1 MTWKWEV
8 NNNQRTNYLMNRTSI
23 KLLAF
28 CSIAMSVF
36 TACQSNDVDN
46 DKDNNTVQHI
56 YTIKAES
63 TAAQDSTIPSR
74 ALAVDANNKKVLHS
88 TWAAGDKL
96 IAFVSSDGTSNTR
109 TSYWTIA
116 ADKSGK
122 GSTFTGQIAAKGNA
136 KVKATDD
143 LCFFYPGAAVGK
155 SIEPVETGKE
165 GNKDY
170 HDEVNHISNLLA
182 LNLTRQDGT
191 AKTIGELYDFQYKK
205 VKPKSIEGSTIN
217 VSIGDMKRIVSLW
230 GLRFTDNKN
239 HILTNIDSVYISNVK
254 GSDVFD
260 LSTGSFVTNN
270 PADESMNIVV
280 TPPTGQKVSSAGGK
294 YTYISLLPGTYTNV
308 LIMVYVGNKCYKK
321 EYSSLTFDEGKVY
334 HSDLLSMPEVLPEPY
349 VEVQGIRW
357 ATGNFIHYGPETGGY
372 WGIAPAQW
380 WISRRAVELGSNRK
394 PAANGILQS
403 SQFESS
409 PTQTTGDVDLFRFGD
424 IVDALKLNKG
434 TYTDKDITEEKFY
447 APDPLIV
454 REVDRSRAEFGD
466 IVRYY
471 TTDKKQKYRMPN
483 EDDITTLYTKANAM
497 PAYCVTEQGT
507 FVYGAYF
514 TTAGAVR
521 VKSFPTRVKS
531 LYKYTNVTALVRAN
545 KGLFLPITG
554 RRASSSPEIG
564 YRDMVSILGAYG
576 QYMTSTTRTLGLSRD
591 FFFGPT
597 EWNLSANGKAQA
609 KAIRPVWISGEED
622 SNHKPVLDQDYK
634 NLQNTLKIW

>member
-1 MTWKWEV
+1 
-8 NNNQRTNYLMNRTSI
+8 MNRTSI

-36 TACQSNDVDN
+36 TACQSDDVDN
-46 DKDNNTVQHI
+46 DKDNNTAQHI

-63 TAAQDSTIPSR
+63 TAAQDNIIPTK

-88 TWAAGDKL
+88 EWAQGDKI
-96 IAFVSSDGTSNTR
+96 IAFVSDDGVENNSTTYSMIE
-109 TSYWTIA
+109 SVSKA
-116 ADKSGK
+116 KS
-122 GSTFTGQIAAKGNA
+122 SLFTGQIKAKGNRA
-136 KVKATDD
+136 IKLTDD

-155 SIEPVETGKE
+155 SIQPVTKTGEDDDKP
-165 GNKDY
+165 Y

-191 AKTIGELYDFQYKK
+191 AETIGKLYDFQYKK
-205 VKPKSIEGSTIN
+205 VKPTSINGSTIN
-217 VSIGDMKRIVSLW
+217 VNIGDMKRIVSLW
-230 GLRFTDNKN
+230 GLRFTDNNN

-254 GSDVFD
+254 GSDVFN
-260 LSTGSFVTNN
+260 LSTGSFVTDN

-294 YTYISLLPGTYTNV
+294 YTYISLLPGTYTDV

-321 EYSSLTFDEGKVY
+321 EYTSLTFDEGKVY

-349 VEVQGIRW
+349 VQVQGIKW
-357 ATGNFIHYGPETGGY
+357 ATGNFIHYGPENGGY
-372 WGIAPAQW
+372 WGIAPSQW
-380 WISRRAVELGSNRK
+380 WISRRAVKLGSNRK

-403 SQFESS
+403 SQFETS
-409 PTQTTGDVDLFRFGD
+409 PTQTTDDVDLFRFGD
-424 IVDALKLNKG
+424 IKNALELNRG
-434 TYTDKDITEEKFY
+434 TYTDHDITVDKYY
-447 APDPLIV
+447 APKPIIV
-454 REVDRSRAEFGD
+454 REVDRSRAEYGD

-471 TTDKKQKYRMPN
+471 TTDKKQKYRMPT
-483 EDDITTLYTKANAM
+483 EDDITTLYTKANAI
-497 PAYCVTEQGT
+497 PAYCMTEQGT

-554 RRASSSPEIG
+554 RRASLSPIMG
-564 YRDMVSILGAYG
+564 FRDMMYRLGAYG
-576 QYMTSTTRTLGLSRD
+576 QYMTSSSNSAGLSRD

>member
-1 MTWKWEV
+1 
-8 NNNQRTNYLMNRTSI
+8 MNKTKI
-23 KLLAF
+23 LLLA
-28 CSIAMSVF
+28 ITGMMATAF
-36 TACQSNDVDN
+36 TACQSDDIDSAAGGDANANVYNVTADVD
-46 DKDNNTVQHI
+46 
-56 YTIKAES
+56 
-63 TAAQDSTIPSR
+63 AAQDNQPGSR
-74 ALAVDANNKKVLHS
+74 VLSVDASNKKVLHS

-143 LCFFYPGAAVGK
+143 LCFFYPADAVGK
-155 SIEPVETGKE
+155 SIEPVTETGKDD
-165 GNKDY
+165 GKPY

-191 AKTIGELYDFQYKK
+191 AETIGKLYDYQYKK
-205 VKPKSIEGSTIN
+205 VKPKSIVGSNLN

-230 GLRFTDNKN
+230 GLRFTDSNN
-239 HILTNIDSVYISNVK
+239 NILTNIDSVYISNVK
-254 GSDVFD
+254 GSDVFN

-280 TPPTGQKVSSAGGK
+280 TPPTGQKVSSVGGK
-294 YTYISLLPGTYTNV
+294 YTYISLLPGTYTDV

-321 EYSSLTFDEGKVY
+321 EYSRLSFDEGKVY
-334 HSDLLSMPEVLPEPY
+334 HTDLLSMPEVLPQPY
-349 VEVQGIRW
+349 VEVQGIKW

-380 WISRRAVELGSNRK
+380 WISRRAVKLGSNRK
-394 PAANGILQS
+394 PAANGTLQS

-409 PTQTTGDVDLFRFGD
+409 PTQTTDDVDLFRFGD
-424 IVDALKLNKG
+424 IKNALKLDKG
-434 TYTDKDITEEKFY
+434 TYTPRDITVDKYY
-447 APDPLIV
+447 APKVLGIHQ
-454 REVDRSRAEFGD
+454 EVDRSSAEFGD

-471 TTDKKQKYRMPN
+471 TADKKQKYRMPT
-483 EDDITTLYTKANAM
+483 EDDITNLYNKANAI
-497 PAYCVTEQGT
+497 PAYCITEQGT

-514 TTAGAVR
+514 TTAGAIR
-521 VKSFPTRVKS
+521 VQSFPTRVNS

-554 RRASSSPEIG
+554 RRMDLSPTMG
-564 YRDMVSILGAYG
+564 YRDMTYRAGAYG
-576 QYMTSTTRTLGLSRD
+576 QYMTSTANTVALSRD
-591 FFFGPT
+591 FLFGPT
-597 EWNLSANGKAQA
+597 EWKISPNAKGQA

-622 SNHKPVLDQDYK
+622 SNHKPVLDQDYL

>member
-1 MTWKWEV
+1 
-8 NNNQRTNYLMNRTSI
+8 MNRTSI

-28 CSIAMSVF
+28 CSIVMSVF

-63 TAAQDSTIPSR
+63 TAAQDSAEVSR

-136 KVKATDD
+136 TVKATDD

-155 SIEPVETGKE
+155 SIAPVEAGK
-165 GNKDY
+165 GGGTY
-170 HDEVNHISNLLA
+170 HDEVSNISNLLA

-205 VKPKSIEGSTIN
+205 VKPTSINGSTIN

-230 GLRFTDNKN
+230 GLRFTDNN
-239 HILTNIDSVYISNVK
+239 NNILTNIDSVYISNVK

-260 LSTGSFVTNN
+260 LSAGSFVTNN

-294 YTYISLLPGTYTNV
+294 YTYISLLPGTYTDV

-321 EYSSLTFDEGKVY
+321 EYPRLSFDEGKVY
-334 HSDLLSMPEVLPEPY
+334 HSDLLNMSEVLPEPY
-349 VEVQGIRW
+349 VEVENVKW

-380 WISRRAVELGSNRK
+380 WISRRAVKLGSDRK
-394 PAANGILQS
+394 PAANGTLQS

-409 PTQTTGDVDLFRFGD
+409 PTQTTDDVDLFRFGD
-424 IVDALKLNKG
+424 IKYALKLNG
-434 TYTDKDITEEKFY
+434 DTYTNKDITVDKYY
-447 APDPLIV
+447 APKPLIH
-454 REVDRSRAEFGD
+454 REVDRSQAEYGD

-471 TTDKKQKYRMPN
+471 TADKKQKYRMPT
-483 EDDITTLYTKANAM
+483 EDDITNLYNKANAI
-497 PAYCVTEQGT
+497 PAYCITEQGT

-514 TTAGAVR
+514 TTAGAIR
-521 VKSFPTRVKS
+521 VQSFPTKVKS

-545 KGLFLPITG
+545 KGLFLPVTG
-554 RRASSSPEIG
+554 RRVTSSPEIG
-564 YRDMVSILGAYG
+564 YRDMSYGLGAYG

-591 FFFGPT
+591 FLFGPT
-597 EWNLSANGKAQA
+597 KWELSANGKAQA

>member
-1 MTWKWEV
+1 
-8 NNNQRTNYLMNRTSI
+8 MNRTSI

-28 CSIAMSVF
+28 CSIVMSVF

-63 TAAQDSTIPSR
+63 TAAQDSAEVSR

-136 KVKATDD
+136 KVQVTDT
-143 LCFFYPGAAVGK
+143 LCFFYPGAAVGN
-155 SIEPVETGKE
+155 SIAPVKKTGEDDK
-165 GNKDY
+165 KPY
-170 HDEVNHISNLLA
+170 HDEVSNISNLLA

-230 GLRFTDNKN
+230 GLRFTDNNN

-254 GSDVFD
+254 GSDVFN
-260 LSTGSFVTNN
+260 LSTGSFVANN

-294 YTYISLLPGTYTNV
+294 YTYISLLPGTYTDV

-321 EYSSLTFDEGKVY
+321 EYASLSFDEGKVY

-349 VEVQGIRW
+349 VEVQGIKW
-357 ATGNFIHYGPETGGY
+357 ATGNFIHYGPENGGY

-380 WISRRAVELGSNRK
+380 WISRRAVKLGSDRK
-394 PAANGILQS
+394 PASNGILQS

-409 PTQTTGDVDLFRFGD
+409 PTQTTDDVDLFRFGD
-424 IVDALKLNKG
+424 IKNALNLHG
-434 TYTDKDITEEKFY
+434 DTYTNRDITVDKYY
-447 APDPLIV
+447 APKPLIH
-454 REVDRSRAEFGD
+454 REVDRSQAEYGD

-471 TTDKKQKYRMPN
+471 TADKKQKYRMPT
-483 EDDITTLYTKANAM
+483 EADIKNLRDKADAI

-554 RRASSSPEIG
+554 RRVTLSPVMG
-564 YRDMVSILGAYG
+564 YRDMTYGAGAYG
-576 QYMTSTTRTLGLSRD
+576 QYMTSTPGTAGMSMD

-597 EWNLSANGKAQA
+597 EWNWSGNAKVQA

-622 SNHKPVLDQDYK
+622 SNHKPILDQDYK

>member
-1 MTWKWEV
+1 MIK
-8 NNNQRTNYLMNRTSI
+8 TSI
-23 KLLAF
+23 RLLAF

-46 DKDNNTVQHI
+46 DKDDNTAQHI

-63 TAAQDSTIPSR
+63 TAAQDNIIPTK

-96 IAFVSSDGTSNTR
+96 IAFVSSDGTSNNR
-109 TSYWTIA
+109 NSYWTIS
-116 ADKSGK
+116 ADNSGK

-136 KVKATDD
+136 TVKATDD

-155 SIEPVETGKE
+155 SIAPVTKTGEDDDKP
-165 GNKDY
+165 Y
-170 HDEVNHISNLLA
+170 HDEVDHISNLIA
-182 LNLTRQDGT
+182 LNLTLQDGT
-191 AKTIGELYDFQYKK
+191 AETIGKLYDFQYKK
-205 VKPKSIEGSTIN
+205 VKPTSVNGSTIDAK
-217 VSIGDMKRIVSLW
+217 IGDMKRIVSLW
-230 GLRFTDNKN
+230 GLRFTDNNN
-239 HILTNIDSVYISNVK
+239 HILTNIDSVYISNIK

-260 LSTGSFVTNN
+260 LSTGSFVTDN
-270 PADESMNIVV
+270 PTDESMNIVV

-294 YTYISLLPGTYTNV
+294 YTYISLLPGTYTDV

-321 EYSSLTFDEGKVY
+321 EYTSLTFDEGKVY
-334 HSDLLSMPEVLPEPY
+334 HTDLLSMPEVLPEPY
-349 VEVQGIRW
+349 VEVQGIKW
-357 ATGNFIHYGPETGGY
+357 ATGNFIHYGPENGGY

-380 WISRRAVELGSNRK
+380 WISRRAVKLGSNRK

-403 SQFESS
+403 SQFETS
-409 PTQTTGDVDLFRFGD
+409 PTQTTDDVDLFRFGD
-424 IVDALKLNKG
+424 IKYALNLHG
-434 TYTDKDITEEKFY
+434 DTYTNKDITIDKYY
-447 APDPLIV
+447 APKPLIH
-454 REVDRSRAEFGD
+454 REVDRSQAEYGD

-471 TTDKKQKYRMPN
+471 TADKKQKYRMPT
-483 EDDITTLYTKANAM
+483 EDDITTLYTKANAI
-497 PAYCVTEQGT
+497 PAYCITEQGT

-554 RRASSSPEIG
+554 RRVTLSPVMG
-564 YRDMVSILGAYG
+564 YRDMTYGAGAYG
-576 QYMTSTTRTLGLSRD
+576 QYMTSTPGTAGMSRD

-597 EWNLSANGKAQA
+597 EWNLSGNPKVQS
-609 KAIRPVWISGEED
+609 KAIRPVWISGDED
-622 SNHKPVLDQDYK
+622 SNHKPILDQDYK

>member
-1 MTWKWEV
+1 MIK
-8 NNNQRTNYLMNRTSI
+8 TSI
-23 KLLAF
+23 RLLAF

-46 DKDNNTVQHI
+46 DKDDNTVQHI

-74 ALAVDANNKKVLHS
+74 VLAVDANNLKVLHS

-96 IAFVSSDGTSNTR
+96 IAFVSSDGTSNNR
-109 TSYWTIA
+109 TSYWTIS
-116 ADKSGK
+116 ADNSGK
-122 GSTFTGQIAAKGNA
+122 GSTFTGQIAAKSNA
-136 KVKATDD
+136 TVKATDD

-155 SIEPVETGKE
+155 SIAPVTETGKD
-165 GNKDY
+165 NDKPY
-170 HDEVNHISNLLA
+170 HDEVDHISNLLA
-182 LNLTRQDGT
+182 LNLTLQDGT
-191 AKTIGELYDFQYKK
+191 AETIGKLYDFQYKK
-205 VKPKSIEGSTIN
+205 VKPTSVNGSTIDAK
-217 VSIGDMKRIVSLW
+217 IGDMKRIVSLW
-230 GLRFTDNKN
+230 GLRFTDNNN
-239 HILTNIDSVYISNVK
+239 HILTNIDSVYISNIK

-260 LSTGSFVTNN
+260 LSTGSFVTDN
-270 PADESMNIVV
+270 PTDESMNIVV

-321 EYSSLTFDEGKVY
+321 EYSSLSFDEGKVY
-334 HSDLLSMPEVLPEPY
+334 HTDLLSMPEVLPEPY
-349 VEVQGIRW
+349 VEVQGIKW
-357 ATGNFIHYGPETGGY
+357 ATGNFIHYGPENGGY

-380 WISRRAVELGSNRK
+380 WISRRAVKLGSDRK

-403 SQFESS
+403 SQFETS
-409 PTQTTGDVDLFRFGD
+409 PTQTTDDVDLFRFGD
-424 IVDALKLNKG
+424 IKNALDLNRG
-434 TYTDKDITEEKFY
+434 TYTDHDITVDKYY
-447 APDPLIV
+447 APKPIIV
-454 REVDRSRAEFGD
+454 REVDRSRAEYGD

-471 TTDKKQKYRMPN
+471 TAEKKQKYRMPT
-483 EDDITTLYTKANAM
+483 EDDITTLYTKANAI
-497 PAYCVTEQGT
+497 PAYCMTEQGT

-514 TTAGAVR
+514 TTAGTVR
-521 VKSFPTRVKS
+521 VKSFPTKVKS

-554 RRASSSPEIG
+554 RRASLSPIMG
-564 YRDMVSILGAYG
+564 FRDMMYRLGAYG
-576 QYMTSTTRTLGLSRD
+576 QYMTSSSNSAGLSRD

>member
-1 MTWKWEV
+1 
-8 NNNQRTNYLMNRTSI
+8 MNKTKI
-23 KLLAF
+23 LLLA
-28 CSIAMSVF
+28 ITGMMVTAF
-36 TACQSNDVDN
+36 TACQSDDIDSTAGGDANANVYNVTADVD
-46 DKDNNTVQHI
+46 
-56 YTIKAES
+56 
-63 TAAQDSTIPSR
+63 AAQDNQPGSR
-74 ALAVDANNKKVLHS
+74 VLSVDASNKKVLHS

-143 LCFFYPGAAVGK
+143 LCFFYPADAVGK
-155 SIEPVETGKE
+155 SIEPVTKTGEDDGKS
-165 GNKDY
+165 Y
-170 HDEVNHISNLLA
+170 HDESQKISNLLG
-182 LNLTRQDGT
+182 LNMTRQDGT
-191 AKTIGELYDFQYKK
+191 AETIGKLYDYQYKQ
-205 VKPKSIEGSTIN
+205 VQPKSIVGSNLN
-217 VSIGDMKRIVSLW
+217 VSIGNMKRIVSLW
-230 GLRFTDNKN
+230 GLRFTDNN
-239 HILTNIDSVYISNVK
+239 NQILTNIDSVYISNVK
-254 GSDVFD
+254 GSDVFN

-294 YTYISLLPGTYTNV
+294 YTYISLFPGTYTDV

-321 EYSSLTFDEGKVY
+321 EYASITFDEGKVY
-334 HSDLLSMPEVLPEPY
+334 HTDLLNMSEVLPQPY
-349 VEVQGIRW
+349 VEVQGIKW

-380 WISRRAVELGSNRK
+380 WISRRAVKLGSNRK
-394 PAANGILQS
+394 PAANGTLQS
-403 SQFESS
+403 SQFEDT
-409 PTQTTGDVDLFRFGD
+409 PTQTTDDVDLFRFGD
-424 IVDALKLNKG
+424 IVDALKLNKN
-434 TYTDKDITEEKFY
+434 TYTDKDITGAKFY
-447 APDPLIV
+447 APDPLIIK
-454 REVDRSRAEFGD
+454 EVARSRAQYGD

-471 TTDKKQKYRMPN
+471 TTDNKQKYRMPT
-483 EDDITTLYTKANAM
+483 EADITTLYTKANAM

-514 TTAGAVR
+514 TTAGSIR

-554 RRASSSPEIG
+554 RRIDFSPKIG
-564 YRDMVSILGAYG
+564 FRDMTYGAGAYA
-576 QYMTSTTRTLGLSRD
+576 QYMTSTSKTLGLSRD

-597 EWNLSANGKAQA
+597 EWNLSANGKTQA

-622 SNHKPVLDQDYK
+622 SNHKPVLDQNYL

>member
-1 MTWKWEV
+1 
-8 NNNQRTNYLMNRTSI
+8 MNRTSI

-36 TACQSNDVDN
+36 TACQSDDVDN
-46 DKDNNTVQHI
+46 DKDNNTAQHI

-63 TAAQDSTIPSR
+63 TAAQDNIIPTK

-88 TWAAGDKL
+88 EWAQGDKI
-96 IAFVSSDGTSNTR
+96 IAFVSDDGVENNSTTYSMIE
-109 TSYWTIA
+109 SVSKA
-116 ADKSGK
+116 KS
-122 GSTFTGQIAAKGNA
+122 SLFTGQIKAKGNRA
-136 KVKATDD
+136 IKLTDD

-155 SIEPVETGKE
+155 SIQPVTKTGEDDDKP
-165 GNKDY
+165 Y

-191 AKTIGELYDFQYKK
+191 AETIGKLYDFQYKK
-205 VKPKSIEGSTIN
+205 VKPTSINGSTIN
-217 VSIGDMKRIVSLW
+217 VNIGDMKRIVSLW
-230 GLRFTDNKN
+230 GLRFTDNNN

-254 GSDVFD
+254 GSDVFN
-260 LSTGSFVTNN
+260 LSTGSFVTDN

-294 YTYISLLPGTYTNV
+294 YTYISLLPGTYTDV

-321 EYSSLTFDEGKVY
+321 EYTSLTFDEGKVY

-349 VEVQGIRW
+349 VQVQGIKW
-357 ATGNFIHYGPETGGY
+357 ATGNFIHYGPENGGY

-380 WISRRAVELGSNRK
+380 WISRRAVRLGSNRK
-394 PAANGILQS
+394 PASNGTLQS
-403 SQFESS
+403 SQFETS
-409 PTQTTGDVDLFRFGD
+409 PTQTTDDVDLFRFGD
-424 IVDALKLNKG
+424 IKNALELNRG
-434 TYTDKDITEEKFY
+434 TYTDHDITVDKYY
-447 APDPLIV
+447 APKPIIV
-454 REVDRSRAEFGD
+454 REVDRSRAEYGD

-471 TTDKKQKYRMPN
+471 TTDKKQKYRMPT
-483 EDDITTLYTKANAM
+483 EDDITTLYTKANAI
-497 PAYCVTEQGT
+497 PAYCMTEQGT

-554 RRASSSPEIG
+554 RRASLSPIMG
-564 YRDMVSILGAYG
+564 FRDMMYRLGAYG
-576 QYMTSTTRTLGLSRD
+576 QYMTSSSNSAGLSRD

>member
-1 MTWKWEV
+1 
-8 NNNQRTNYLMNRTSI
+8 MNRTSI

-46 DKDNNTVQHI
+46 DKDNNTAQHI

-63 TAAQDSTIPSR
+63 TAAQDSAEVSR

-136 KVKATDD
+136 TVKATDD

-155 SIEPVETGKE
+155 SIASVTETGEDDDKP
-165 GNKDY
+165 Y
-170 HDEVNHISNLLA
+170 HDEVDHISNLLA

-191 AKTIGELYDFQYKK
+191 AETIGKLYDFQYKK

-230 GLRFTDNKN
+230 GLRFTDNNN

-254 GSDVFD
+254 GSDVFN

-294 YTYISLLPGTYTNV
+294 YTYISLLPGTYTDV

-321 EYSSLTFDEGKVY
+321 EYSRLSFDEGKVY

-349 VEVQGIRW
+349 VEVQGIKW

-380 WISRRAVELGSNRK
+380 WISRRAVMLGGNRK
-394 PAANGILQS
+394 PVSAGGLLLS
-403 SQFESS
+403 SQFEDT
-409 PTQTTGDVDLFRFGD
+409 PTQTTDDVDLFRYATIVNALKLGMGDYKAKNTDVAKTFWNNDRPLITQVVGRSQANYGD
-424 IVDALKLNKG
+424 IVW
-434 TYTDKDITEEKFY
+434 
-447 APDPLIV
+447 
-454 REVDRSRAEFGD
+454 
-466 IVRYY
+466 YY
-471 TTDKKQKYRMPN
+471 TMNNHKKYRMPSKN
-483 EDDITTLYTKANAM
+483 ELNTLYSDATSI
-497 PAYCVTEQGT
+497 PAYCYTDKNT
-507 FVYGAYF
+507 IVYGAYF
-514 TTAGAVR
+514 TTHTAGATRQVG
-521 VKSFPTRVKS
+521 FPTKVRAY
-531 LYKYTNVTALVRAN
+531 YKYSNVTALVRAN

-554 RRASSSPEIG
+554 RRVTGIADIG
-564 YRDMVSILGAYG
+564 LRDMTWGLGAVG
-576 QYMTSTTRTLGLSRD
+576 QYMSSESSLPDYVFSLV
-591 FFFGPT
+591 FGPKN
-597 EWNLSANGKAQA
+597 WNFDGYAKGQA
-609 KAIRPVWISGEED
+609 SAIRPVLD
-622 SNHKPVLDQDYK
+622 SDDGQKDPVYPAFS
-634 NLQNTLKIW
+634 NIR

>member
-1 MTWKWEV
+1 MIK
-8 NNNQRTNYLMNRTSI
+8 TSI
-23 KLLAF
+23 RLLAF

-46 DKDNNTVQHI
+46 DKDDNTVQHI

-63 TAAQDSTIPSR
+63 TAAQDNIIPTK

-96 IAFVSSDGTSNTR
+96 IAFVSSDGTSNNR
-109 TSYWTIA
+109 TSYWTIS
-116 ADKSGK
+116 ADNSGK

-136 KVKATDD
+136 TVKATDD

-155 SIEPVETGKE
+155 SIAPVTETGKD
-165 GNKDY
+165 NDKPY
-170 HDEVNHISNLLA
+170 HDEVDHISNLLA
-182 LNLTRQDGT
+182 LNLTLQDGT
-191 AKTIGELYDFQYKK
+191 AETIGKLYDFQYKK
-205 VKPKSIEGSTIN
+205 VKPTSVNGSTIDAK
-217 VSIGDMKRIVSLW
+217 IGDMKRIVSLW
-230 GLRFTDNKN
+230 GLRFTDNNN
-239 HILTNIDSVYISNVK
+239 HILTNIDSVYISNIK
-254 GSDVFD
+254 GSDVFN
-260 LSTGSFVTNN
+260 LSTGSFVTDN
-270 PADESMNIVV
+270 PTDESMNIVV

-294 YTYISLLPGTYTNV
+294 YTYISLLPGTYTDV

-321 EYSSLTFDEGKVY
+321 EYSSLSFDEGKVY

-349 VEVQGIRW
+349 VQVQGIKW
-357 ATGNFIHYGPETGGY
+357 ATGNFIHYGPENGGY

-380 WISRRAVELGSNRK
+380 WISRRAVKLGSNRK

-403 SQFESS
+403 SQFETS
-409 PTQTTGDVDLFRFGD
+409 PTQTTDDVDLFRFGN
-424 IVDALKLNKG
+424 IKDALNLNGDK
-434 TYTDKDITEEKFY
+434 YTDRDITVDKYY
-447 APDPLIV
+447 APKPIIH

-471 TTDKKQKYRMPN
+471 TADKKQKYRMPT
-483 EDDITTLYTKANAM
+483 EDDITNLYTKANAM

-554 RRASSSPEIG
+554 RRETLSSIMG
-564 YRDMVSILGAYG
+564 YRDMTYGLGAYG
-576 QYMTSTTRTLGLSRD
+576 QYMTSTCRTLGLSRD
-591 FFFGPT
+591 FLFGPT
-597 EWNLSANGKAQA
+597 EWNLSANGKVQS

>member
-1 MTWKWEV
+1 
-8 NNNQRTNYLMNRTSI
+8 MNRTRI

-56 YTIKAES
+56 YTSKAES
-63 TAAQDSTIPSR
+63 TAAQDSAEVSR

-136 KVKATDD
+136 KVQVTDT

-155 SIEPVETGKE
+155 SIQPVTKSGEDDDKP
-165 GNKDY
+165 Y
-170 HDEVNHISNLLA
+170 HDEVDHISNLLA

-191 AKTIGELYDFQYKK
+191 AETIGKLYDFQYKK
-205 VKPKSIEGSTIN
+205 VKPTSINGSTIN

-230 GLRFTDNKN
+230 GLRFTDANN

-254 GSDVFD
+254 GSDVFN
-260 LSTGSFVTNN
+260 LSTGSFVANN

-294 YTYISLLPGTYTNV
+294 YTYISLLPGTYTDV

-321 EYSSLTFDEGKVY
+321 EYSSLSFDEGKVY
-334 HSDLLSMPEVLPEPY
+334 HSDLLSMPEVLPQPY
-349 VEVQGIRW
+349 VEVQGIKW

-380 WISRRAVELGSNRK
+380 WISRRAVRLDSHRK
-394 PAANGILQS
+394 AVTSGGTIMS
-403 SQFESS
+403 SQFEDN
-409 PTQTTGDVDLFRFGD
+409 PTQTTDDVDLFRFGD
-424 IVDALKLNKG
+424 IVTALNLKTDKYKSGNIDIQKKFYVGDGPARPQTTNVSNAQYGDIVWYYTMNNHKRYRLPSEDELKTLYSTANVVPAYC
-434 TYTDKDITEEKFY
+434 YTDKNT
-447 APDPLIV
+447 V
-454 REVDRSRAEFGD
+454 
-466 IVRYY
+466 
-471 TTDKKQKYRMPN
+471 
-483 EDDITTLYTKANAM
+483 
-497 PAYCVTEQGT
+497 
-507 FVYGAYF
+507 VYGAYF
-514 TTAGAVR
+514 TNHTSGPR
-521 VKSFPTRVKS
+521 VQGFPTGVKAY
-531 LYKYTNVTALVRAN
+531 YKYSNVTALVRAN
-545 KGLFLPITG
+545 KGLFLPISG
-554 RRASSSPEIG
+554 LRIIDNDKMG
-564 YRDMVSILGAYG
+564 LRDMAWGAGAYG
-576 QYMTSTTRTLGLSRD
+576 QYMSSKSHGLLGSDR
-591 FFFGPT
+591 FKFGPSKW
-597 EWNLSANGKAQA
+597 EFKSELKAQA
-609 KAIRPVWISGEED
+609 SAIRPVLDSED
-622 SNHKPVLDQDYK
+622 TNQSDPVYPAFSN
-634 NLQNTLKIW
+634 IR

>member
-1 MTWKWEV
+1 
-8 NNNQRTNYLMNRTSI
+8 MNRTSI

-28 CSIAMSVF
+28 CSIVMSVF

-46 DKDNNTVQHI
+46 DKDSNTAQHI

-155 SIEPVETGKE
+155 SIAPVTETGKD
-165 GNKDY
+165 GGKPY

-191 AKTIGELYDFQYKK
+191 AETIGELYDFQYKK
-205 VKPKSIEGSTIN
+205 VKPTSINGSTIN

-230 GLRFTDNKN
+230 GLRFTDDSNK
-239 HILTNIDSVYISNVK
+239 ILTNIDSVYISNVK
-254 GSDVFD
+254 GSDVFN
-260 LSTGSFVTNN
+260 LSTGSFVANN

-294 YTYISLLPGTYTNV
+294 YTYISLLPGTYTDV

-321 EYSSLTFDEGKVY
+321 EYSSLSFDEGKVY
-334 HSDLLSMPEVLPEPY
+334 HSDLLSMPEVLPQPY
-349 VEVQGIRW
+349 VEVQGIKW
-357 ATGNFIHYGPETGGY
+357 ATGNFIHYGPENGGY

-380 WISRRAVELGSNRK
+380 WISRRAVKLGNDRK

-409 PTQTTGDVDLFRFGD
+409 PTQTTDDVDLFRFGD
-424 IVDALKLNKG
+424 IKDALKLDKG
-434 TYTDKDITEEKFY
+434 TYTPRDITVDKYY
-447 APDPLIV
+447 APKALGIHQ
-454 REVDRSRAEFGD
+454 EVDRSSAEFGD

-471 TTDKKQKYRMPN
+471 TADKKQKYRMPT
-483 EDDITTLYTKANAM
+483 EADITNLYNKANAI
-497 PAYCVTEQGT
+497 PAYCITEQGT

-514 TTAGAVR
+514 TTAGAIR
-521 VKSFPTRVKS
+521 VQSFPTRVNS

-554 RRASSSPEIG
+554 RRLDLSPTMG
-564 YRDMVSILGAYG
+564 YRDMTYRAGAYG
-576 QYMTSTTRTLGLSRD
+576 QYMTSTANTVALSRD
-591 FFFGPT
+591 FLFGPT
-597 EWNLSANGKAQA
+597 EWKISPNAKGQA

-622 SNHKPVLDQDYK
+622 LNHKPVLDQDYK

>member
-1 MTWKWEV
+1 
-8 NNNQRTNYLMNRTSI
+8 MNKTKI
-23 KLLAF
+23 LLLA
-28 CSIAMSVF
+28 ITGMMATAF
-36 TACQSNDVDN
+36 TACQSDDVDSAAGGDAN
-46 DKDNNTVQHI
+46 ANVYNVTADVD
-56 YTIKAES
+56 
-63 TAAQDSTIPSR
+63 AAQDNQPGSR
-74 ALAVDANNKKVLHS
+74 VLSVDATNKKVLHS

-122 GSTFTGQIAAKGNA
+122 GSTFTGQIAANGNA

-143 LCFFYPGAAVGK
+143 LCFFYPADAVGK
-155 SIEPVETGKE
+155 SIEPVTKTGEDDDKP
-165 GNKDY
+165 Y

-191 AKTIGELYDFQYKK
+191 AETIGKLYDYQYKK
-205 VKPKSIEGSTIN
+205 VKPKSIVGSNLN

-230 GLRFTDNKN
+230 GLRFTDSNN
-239 HILTNIDSVYISNVK
+239 NILTNIDSVYISNVK
-254 GSDVFD
+254 GSDVFN

-280 TPPTGQKVSSAGGK
+280 TPPTGQKVSSVGGK
-294 YTYISLLPGTYTNV
+294 YTYISLLPGTYTDV

-321 EYSSLTFDEGKVY
+321 EYSRLSFDEGKVY
-334 HSDLLSMPEVLPEPY
+334 HTDLLSMPEVLPEPY
-349 VEVQGIRW
+349 VEVQGIKW

-380 WISRRAVELGSNRK
+380 WISRRAVKLGSNRK
-394 PAANGILQS
+394 PASNGTLQS

-409 PTQTTGDVDLFRFGD
+409 PTQTTDDVDLFRFGD
-424 IVDALKLNKG
+424 IVDALKLDKG
-434 TYTDKDITEEKFY
+434 TYTPRDITVDKYY
-447 APDPLIV
+447 APKLFGIHQ
-454 REVDRSRAEFGD
+454 EVDRSSAEFGD

-471 TTDKKQKYRMPN
+471 TADKKQKYRMPT
-483 EDDITTLYTKANAM
+483 EADITNLYNKANAI
-497 PAYCVTEQGT
+497 PAYCITEQGT

-514 TTAGAVR
+514 TTAGSIR
-521 VKSFPTRVKS
+521 VQSFPTRVNS

-554 RRASSSPEIG
+554 RRMDLSPTMG
-564 YRDMVSILGAYG
+564 YRDMTYRAGAYG
-576 QYMTSTTRTLGLSRD
+576 QYMTSTANTVALSRD
-591 FFFGPT
+591 FLFGPT
-597 EWNLSANGKAQA
+597 EWKISPNAKGQA

-622 SNHKPVLDQDYK
+622 SNHKPVLDQDYLD
-634 NLQNTLKIW
+634 LQNTLKIW

>member
-1 MTWKWEV
+1 
-8 NNNQRTNYLMNRTSI
+8 MNRTSI

-36 TACQSNDVDN
+36 TACQSDDVDN
-46 DKDNNTVQHI
+46 DKDNNTAQHI

-63 TAAQDSTIPSR
+63 TAAQDSAEVSR

-136 KVKATDD
+136 KVQVTDT

-155 SIEPVETGKE
+155 SIEPVTETGKDN
-165 GNKDY
+165 GKPY

-191 AKTIGELYDFQYKK
+191 AETIGKLYDFQYKK

-230 GLRFTDNKN
+230 GLRFTDDSN

-260 LSTGSFVTNN
+260 LSTGSFVANN

-294 YTYISLLPGTYTNV
+294 YTYISLLPGTYTDV

-321 EYSSLTFDEGKVY
+321 EYASLSFDEGKVY
-334 HSDLLSMPEVLPEPY
+334 HSDLLSMPEVLPKPY
-349 VEVQGIRW
+349 VEVQGIKW

-380 WISRRAVELGSNRK
+380 WISRRAVKLGNDRK

-409 PTQTTGDVDLFRFGD
+409 PTQTTDDVDLFRFGD
-424 IVDALKLNKG
+424 IKDALKLDKG
-434 TYTDKDITEEKFY
+434 TYTPRDITVDKYY
-447 APDPLIV
+447 APKALGIHQ
-454 REVDRSRAEFGD
+454 EVDRSSAEFGD

-471 TTDKKQKYRMPN
+471 TADKKQKYRMPT
-483 EDDITTLYTKANAM
+483 EADITNLYNKANAI
-497 PAYCVTEQGT
+497 PAYCITEQGT

-514 TTAGAVR
+514 TTAGAIR
-521 VKSFPTRVKS
+521 VQSFPTRVNS

-554 RRASSSPEIG
+554 RRLDLSPTMG
-564 YRDMVSILGAYG
+564 YRDMTYRAGAYG
-576 QYMTSTTRTLGLSRD
+576 QYMTSTANTVALSRD
-591 FFFGPT
+591 FLFGPT
-597 EWNLSANGKAQA
+597 EWKISPNAKGQA

-622 SNHKPVLDQDYK
+622 LNHKPVLDQDYK

>member
-1 MTWKWEV
+1 MIK
-8 NNNQRTNYLMNRTSI
+8 TSI
-23 KLLAF
+23 RLLAF

-46 DKDNNTVQHI
+46 DKDDNTVQHI

-74 ALAVDANNKKVLHS
+74 VLAVDANNQKVLHS

-109 TSYWTIA
+109 TSYWTIS
-116 ADKSGK
+116 ADNSGK

-136 KVKATDD
+136 TVKATDD

-155 SIEPVETGKE
+155 SIAPVTKTGEDDDKP
-165 GNKDY
+165 Y
-170 HDEVNHISNLLA
+170 HDEVDHISNLLA
-182 LNLTRQDGT
+182 LNLTLQDGT
-191 AKTIGELYDFQYKK
+191 AETIGKLYDFQYKQ
-205 VKPKSIEGSTIN
+205 VKPTSVNGSTIDAK
-217 VSIGDMKRIVSLW
+217 IGDMKRIVSLW
-230 GLRFTDNKN
+230 GLRFTDNNN
-239 HILTNIDSVYISNVK
+239 HILTNIDSVYISNIK

-260 LSTGSFVTNN
+260 LSTGSFVTDN
-270 PADESMNIVV
+270 PTDESMNIVV

-294 YTYISLLPGTYTNV
+294 YTYISLFPGTYTDV

-321 EYSSLTFDEGKVY
+321 EYASITFDEGKVY
-334 HSDLLSMPEVLPEPY
+334 HTDLLSMPEVLPQPY
-349 VEVQGIRW
+349 VQVQGIKW

-380 WISRRAVELGSNRK
+380 WISRRAVKLGSDRK

-403 SQFESS
+403 SQFETS
-409 PTQTTGDVDLFRFGD
+409 PTQTTDDVDLFRFGD
-424 IVDALKLNKG
+424 IKNALELNRG
-434 TYTDKDITEEKFY
+434 TYTDHDITVDKYY
-447 APDPLIV
+447 APKGVFGIHQ
-454 REVDRSRAEFGD
+454 EVDRSSAEFGD

-471 TTDKKQKYRMPN
+471 TTNNKQKYRMPT
-483 EDDITTLYTKANAM
+483 EDDITTLYTKANAV
-497 PAYCVTEQGT
+497 PAYCITEQGT

-554 RRASSSPEIG
+554 RRASLSPEIG

-576 QYMTSTTRTLGLSRD
+576 QYMTSSSNSAGLSRD

-622 SNHKPVLDQDYK
+622 SNHKPVLDQDYL

>member
-1 MTWKWEV
+1 
-8 NNNQRTNYLMNRTSI
+8 MNRTSI

-36 TACQSNDVDN
+36 TACQSDDVDN
-46 DKDNNTVQHI
+46 DKDNNTAQHI

-63 TAAQDSTIPSR
+63 TAAQDNIIPTK

-122 GSTFTGQIAAKGNA
+122 GSTFTGQIAANGNA

-155 SIEPVETGKE
+155 SIAPVTKSGEDDDKP
-165 GNKDY
+165 Y
-170 HDEVNHISNLLA
+170 HDEVDHISNLLA

-191 AKTIGELYDFQYKK
+191 AETIGKLYDFQYKK

-230 GLRFTDNKN
+230 GLRFTDANN

-254 GSDVFD
+254 GSDVFN

-294 YTYISLLPGTYTNV
+294 YTYISLLPGTYTDV

-321 EYSSLTFDEGKVY
+321 EYSSLSFDEGKVY
-334 HSDLLSMPEVLPEPY
+334 HSDLLSMPEVLPQPY
-349 VEVQGIRW
+349 VEVQGIKW

-380 WISRRAVELGSNRK
+380 WISRRAVKLGSNRK
-394 PAANGILQS
+394 PASNGTLQS

-409 PTQTTGDVDLFRFGD
+409 PTQTTDDVDLFRFGD
-424 IVDALKLNKG
+424 IKNALNLHG
-434 TYTDKDITEEKFY
+434 DTYTNRDITVDKYY
-447 APDPLIV
+447 APKPLIH
-454 REVDRSRAEFGD
+454 REVDRSQAEYGD

-471 TTDKKQKYRMPN
+471 TADKKQKYRMPT
-483 EDDITTLYTKANAM
+483 EADIKNLRDKADAI

-531 LYKYTNVTALVRAN
+531 FYKYTNVTALVRAN

-554 RRASSSPEIG
+554 RRASLSPEIG
-564 YRDMVSILGAYG
+564 YRDMLSILGAYG
-576 QYMTSTTRTLGLSRD
+576 QYMTSTSNTVALSRD

>member
-1 MTWKWEV
+1 
-8 NNNQRTNYLMNRTSI
+8 MNKTKI
-23 KLLAF
+23 LLLA
-28 CSIAMSVF
+28 ITGMMATAF
-36 TACQSNDVDN
+36 TACQSDDIDSAAGGDANANVYNVTADVD
-46 DKDNNTVQHI
+46 
-56 YTIKAES
+56 
-63 TAAQDSTIPSR
+63 AAQDNQPGSR
-74 ALAVDANNKKVLHS
+74 VLSVDATNKKVLHS

-122 GSTFTGQIAAKGNA
+122 GSTFTGHIAAKSNA
-136 KVKATDD
+136 KVQATDD
-143 LCFFYPGAAVGK
+143 LCFFYPADAVGK
-155 SIEPVETGKE
+155 SIEPVTKTGEDDGKS
-165 GNKDY
+165 Y
-170 HDEVNHISNLLA
+170 HDESQKISNLLG
-182 LNLTRQDGT
+182 LNMTRQDGT
-191 AKTIGELYDFQYKK
+191 AETIGKLYDYQYKK
-205 VKPKSIEGSTIN
+205 VKPKSIVGSNLN
-217 VSIGDMKRIVSLW
+217 VSIGNMKRIVSLW
-230 GLRFTDNKN
+230 GLRFTDSNN
-239 HILTNIDSVYISNVK
+239 NILTNIDSVYISNVK
-254 GSDVFD
+254 GSDVFN

-294 YTYISLLPGTYTNV
+294 YTYISLLPGTYTDV

-321 EYSSLTFDEGKVY
+321 EYASITFDEGKVY
-334 HSDLLSMPEVLPEPY
+334 HTDLLSMPEVLPEPY
-349 VEVQGIRW
+349 VEVQGIKW

-380 WISRRAVELGSNRK
+380 WISRRAVKLGSNRK
-394 PAANGILQS
+394 PASNGTLQS

-409 PTQTTGDVDLFRFGD
+409 PTQTTDDVDLFRFGD
-424 IVDALKLNKG
+424 IKYALNLHG
-434 TYTDKDITEEKFY
+434 DTYTNRDITVDKYY
-447 APDPLIV
+447 APKPLIH
-454 REVDRSRAEFGD
+454 REVDRSQAEYGD

-471 TTDKKQKYRMPN
+471 TADKKQKYRMPT
-483 EDDITTLYTKANAM
+483 EADIKNLRDKADAI

-554 RRASSSPEIG
+554 RRVTLSPVMG
-564 YRDMVSILGAYG
+564 YRDMTYGAGAFG
-576 QYMTSTTRTLGLSRD
+576 QYMTSTPGTAGMSMD

-597 EWNLSANGKAQA
+597 EWNWSGNPKVQS

-622 SNHKPVLDQDYK
+622 SNHKPVLDQDYL

>member
-1 MTWKWEV
+1 
-8 NNNQRTNYLMNRTSI
+8 MNRTSI

-28 CSIAMSVF
+28 CSIVMSVF
-36 TACQSNDVDN
+36 TACQSDDVDN
-46 DKDNNTVQHI
+46 DKDNNTAQHI

-63 TAAQDSTIPSR
+63 TAAQDSAEVSR

-136 KVKATDD
+136 KVQVTDT

-155 SIEPVETGKE
+155 SIEPVTETGKDN
-165 GNKDY
+165 GKPY

-191 AKTIGELYDFQYKK
+191 AETIGKLYDFQYKK

-230 GLRFTDNKN
+230 GLRFTDDSN

-260 LSTGSFVTNN
+260 LSTGSFVANN

-294 YTYISLLPGTYTNV
+294 YTYISLLPGTYTDV

-321 EYSSLTFDEGKVY
+321 EYSSLSFDEGKVY

-349 VEVQGIRW
+349 VEVQGIKW

-380 WISRRAVELGSNRK
+380 WISRRAVKLGSNRK
-394 PAANGILQS
+394 PAENGILQS

-409 PTQTTGDVDLFRFGD
+409 PTQTTDDVDLFRFGD
-424 IVDALKLNKG
+424 IKNALNLHRG
-434 TYTDKDITEEKFY
+434 TYTDHDITVDKYY
-447 APDPLIV
+447 APNPIIV
-454 REVDRSRAEFGD
+454 REVDRSRAEYGD

-471 TTDKKQKYRMPN
+471 TAEKKQKYRMPT
-483 EDDITTLYTKANAM
+483 EADITTLYTKANAM

-514 TTAGAVR
+514 TTAGAIR
-521 VKSFPTRVKS
+521 VQSFPTKVKS

-545 KGLFLPITG
+545 KGLFLPVTG
-554 RRASSSPEIG
+554 RRVTSSPEIG
-564 YRDMVSILGAYG
+564 YRDMSYGLGAYG
-576 QYMTSTTRTLGLSRD
+576 QYMTSTCRTLGLSRD
-591 FFFGPT
+591 FLFGPT
-597 EWNLSANGKAQA
+597 KWELSANGKAQA

-622 SNHKPVLDQDYK
+622 LNHKPVLDQDYK

>member
-1 MTWKWEV
+1 
-8 NNNQRTNYLMNRTSI
+8 MNKTKI
-23 KLLAF
+23 LLLA
-28 CSIAMSVF
+28 ITGMMATAF
-36 TACQSNDVDN
+36 TACQSDDVDSAAGGDAN
-46 DKDNNTVQHI
+46 ANVYNVTADVD
-56 YTIKAES
+56 
-63 TAAQDSTIPSR
+63 AAQDNQPGSR
-74 ALAVDANNKKVLHS
+74 VLSVDAANKKVLHS

-136 KVKATDD
+136 KVQATDD
-143 LCFFYPGAAVGK
+143 LCFFYPADAVGK
-155 SIEPVETGKE
+155 SIEPVTETGKDD
-165 GNKDY
+165 GKPY

-191 AKTIGELYDFQYKK
+191 AETIGKLYDYQYKK
-205 VKPKSIEGSTIN
+205 VKPKSIVGSNLN

-230 GLRFTDNKN
+230 GLRFTDSNN
-239 HILTNIDSVYISNVK
+239 NILTNIDSVYISNVK
-254 GSDVFD
+254 GSDVFN

-280 TPPTGQKVSSAGGK
+280 TPPTGQKVSSVGGK
-294 YTYISLLPGTYTNV
+294 YTYISLLPGTYTDV

-321 EYSSLTFDEGKVY
+321 EYSRLSFDEGKVY
-334 HSDLLSMPEVLPEPY
+334 HTDLLSMPEVLPQPY
-349 VEVQGIRW
+349 VEVQGIKW

-380 WISRRAVELGSNRK
+380 WISRRAVKLGSNRK
-394 PAANGILQS
+394 PAANGTLQS

-409 PTQTTGDVDLFRFGD
+409 PTQTTDDVDLFRFGD
-424 IVDALKLNKG
+424 IKNALKLDKG
-434 TYTDKDITEEKFY
+434 TYTPRDITVDKYY
-447 APDPLIV
+447 APKVLGIHQ
-454 REVDRSRAEFGD
+454 EVDRSSAEFGD

-471 TTDKKQKYRMPN
+471 TADKKQKYRMPT
-483 EDDITTLYTKANAM
+483 EDDITNLYNKANAI
-497 PAYCVTEQGT
+497 PAYCITEQGT

-514 TTAGAVR
+514 TTAGAIR
-521 VKSFPTRVKS
+521 VQSFPTRVKS

-554 RRASSSPEIG
+554 RRMDLSPTMG
-564 YRDMVSILGAYG
+564 YRDMTYRAGAYG
-576 QYMTSTTRTLGLSRD
+576 QYMTSTANTVALSRD
-591 FFFGPT
+591 FLFGPT
-597 EWNLSANGKAQA
+597 EWKISPNAKGQA

-622 SNHKPVLDQDYK
+622 SNHKPVLDQDYL

>member
-1 MTWKWEV
+1 
-8 NNNQRTNYLMNRTSI
+8 MNRTSI

-36 TACQSNDVDN
+36 TACQSDDVDN
-46 DKDNNTVQHI
+46 DKDNNTAQHI

-63 TAAQDSTIPSR
+63 AAAQDSAEVSR

-88 TWAAGDKL
+88 TWTAGDKL

-136 KVKATDD
+136 TVKATDD

-155 SIEPVETGKE
+155 SIAPVTETGKD
-165 GNKDY
+165 GGKPY
-170 HDEVNHISNLLA
+170 HDEVSNISNLLA

-191 AKTIGELYDFQYKK
+191 AETIGKLYDFQYKQ
-205 VKPKSIEGSTIN
+205 VKPTSINGSTIN

-230 GLRFTDNKN
+230 GLRFTDNSN

-260 LSTGSFVTNN
+260 LSTGSFVANN

-294 YTYISLLPGTYTNV
+294 YTYISLLPGTYTDV

-321 EYSSLTFDEGKVY
+321 EYSSLSFDEGKVY

-349 VEVQGIRW
+349 VEVQGIKW
-357 ATGNFIHYGPETGGY
+357 ATGNFIHYGPENGGY
-372 WGIAPAQW
+372 WGIAPSQW
-380 WISRRAVELGSNRK
+380 WISRRAVKLGSDRK

-403 SQFESS
+403 SQFETS
-409 PTQTTGDVDLFRFGD
+409 PTQTTDDVDLFRFGD
-424 IVDALKLNKG
+424 IKNALDLHRG
-434 TYTDKDITEEKFY
+434 TYTDRDITIDKYY
-447 APDPLIV
+447 APKGVFGIHQ
-454 REVDRSRAEFGD
+454 EVDRSSAEFGD

-471 TTDKKQKYRMPN
+471 TTDKKQKYRMPT
-483 EDDITTLYTKANAM
+483 EDDITTLYTKANAI
-497 PAYCVTEQGT
+497 PAYCMTEQGT

-521 VKSFPTRVKS
+521 VKSFPTKVKS

-554 RRASSSPEIG
+554 RRVISSPTMG
-564 YRDMVSILGAYG
+564 YRDMTYGAGAYG
-576 QYMTSTTRTLGLSRD
+576 QYMTSTCRTLGLSRD
-591 FFFGPT
+591 FLFGPT
-597 EWNLSANGKAQA
+597 EWNLSANGKGQA

>member
-1 MTWKWEV
+1 
-8 NNNQRTNYLMNRTSI
+8 MNRTSI

-36 TACQSNDVDN
+36 TACQSDDVDN
-46 DKDNNTVQHI
+46 DKDNNTAQHI

-63 TAAQDSTIPSR
+63 TAAQDNIIPTK

-88 TWAAGDKL
+88 EWAQGDKV
-96 IAFVSSDGTSNTR
+96 IAFVSDDGDKNTST
-109 TSYWTIA
+109 TYSMIESVSKA
-116 ADKSGK
+116 KS
-122 GSTFTGQIAAKGNA
+122 SLFTGQIKAKGNRA
-136 KVKATDD
+136 IKPTED

-155 SIEPVETGKE
+155 SIAPVTKSGEDDDKP
-165 GNKDY
+165 Y
-170 HDEVNHISNLLA
+170 HDEVDHISNLLA

-191 AKTIGELYDFQYKK
+191 AETIGKLYDFQYKK

-217 VSIGDMKRIVSLW
+217 VSIGDMKRVVSLW
-230 GLRFTDNKN
+230 GLRFTDANN

-254 GSDVFD
+254 GSDVFN

-294 YTYISLLPGTYTNV
+294 YTYISLLPGTYTDV

-321 EYSSLTFDEGKVY
+321 EYSSLSFDEGKVY

-349 VEVQGIRW
+349 VQVQGIKW
-357 ATGNFIHYGPETGGY
+357 ATGNFIHYGPENGGY
-372 WGIAPAQW
+372 WGIAPSQW
-380 WISRRAVELGSNRK
+380 WISRRAVKLGSNRK
-394 PAANGILQS
+394 PATNGTLQS
-403 SQFESS
+403 SQFETS
-409 PTQTTGDVDLFRFGD
+409 PTQTTDDVDLFRFGD
-424 IVDALKLNKG
+424 IKYALNLHG
-434 TYTDKDITEEKFY
+434 DTYTNKDITVDKYY
-447 APDPLIV
+447 APKPLIH
-454 REVDRSRAEFGD
+454 REVARSQAEYGD

-471 TTDKKQKYRMPN
+471 TADKKQKYRMPT
-483 EDDITTLYTKANAM
+483 EDDITNLYNKANAI

-531 LYKYTNVTALVRAN
+531 FYKYTNVTALVRAN

-554 RRASSSPEIG
+554 RRASLSPEIG
-564 YRDMVSILGAYG
+564 YRDMLSILGAYG
-576 QYMTSTTRTLGLSRD
+576 QYMTSTSNTVALSRD

-622 SNHKPVLDQDYK
+622 SNHKPILDQDYK

>member
-1 MTWKWEV
+1 
-8 NNNQRTNYLMNRTSI
+8 MNRTSI

-36 TACQSNDVDN
+36 TACQSDDVDN
-46 DKDNNTVQHI
+46 DKDNNTAQHI

-63 TAAQDSTIPSR
+63 TAAQDNIIPTK

-143 LCFFYPGAAVGK
+143 LCFFYPADAVGK
-155 SIEPVETGKE
+155 SIEPVTKTGEDDGKS
-165 GNKDY
+165 Y
-170 HDEVNHISNLLA
+170 HDESQKISNLLG
-182 LNLTRQDGT
+182 LNMTRQDGT
-191 AKTIGELYDFQYKK
+191 AETIGKLYDYQYKQ
-205 VKPKSIEGSTIN
+205 VKPKSIVGSNLN
-217 VSIGDMKRIVSLW
+217 VSIGNMKRIVSLW
-230 GLRFTDNKN
+230 GLRFTDNNN
-239 HILTNIDSVYISNVK
+239 HILTDIDSVYISNVK
-254 GSDVFD
+254 GSDVFN

-294 YTYISLLPGTYTNV
+294 YTYISLLPGTYTDV

-321 EYSSLTFDEGKVY
+321 EYASITFDEGKVY
-334 HSDLLSMPEVLPEPY
+334 HTDLLSMPEVLPQPY
-349 VEVQGIRW
+349 VEVQGIKW

-380 WISRRAVELGSNRK
+380 WISRRAVKLGSNRK
-394 PAANGILQS
+394 PASNGILQS

-409 PTQTTGDVDLFRFGD
+409 PTQTTDDVDLFRFGD
-424 IVDALKLNKG
+424 IKNALKLNG
-434 TYTDKDITEEKFY
+434 DTYTDKDITVDKYY
-447 APDPLIV
+447 APKPIIH
-454 REVDRSRAEFGD
+454 REVARSSAQYGD

-471 TTDKKQKYRMPN
+471 TADKKQKYRMPT
-483 EDDITTLYTKANAM
+483 EADITNLYNKANAI
-497 PAYCVTEQGT
+497 PAYCITEQGT

-514 TTAGAVR
+514 TTAGAIR
-521 VKSFPTRVKS
+521 VQSFPTRVKS

-554 RRASSSPEIG
+554 RRETLSPIMG
-564 YRDMVSILGAYG
+564 YRDMTYGLGAYG

-591 FFFGPT
+591 FLFGPT
-597 EWNLSANGKAQA
+597 KWKISANGKAQA

-622 SNHKPVLDQDYK
+622 SNHKPVLDQDYL

>member
-1 MTWKWEV
+1 
-8 NNNQRTNYLMNRTSI
+8 MNRTSI

-63 TAAQDSTIPSR
+63 TAAQDSAEVSR

-88 TWAAGDKL
+88 EWAQGDKV
-96 IAFVSSDGTSNTR
+96 IAFVSDDGDKNTST
-109 TSYWTIA
+109 TYSMIESVSKA
-116 ADKSGK
+116 KS
-122 GSTFTGQIAAKGNA
+122 SLFTGQIKAKGNRA
-136 KVKATDD
+136 IKPTED

-155 SIEPVETGKE
+155 SIEPVTETGKDN
-165 GNKDY
+165 GKPY
-170 HDEVNHISNLLA
+170 HDEVDHISNLLA

-191 AKTIGELYDFQYKK
+191 AETIGKLYDFQYKK
-205 VKPKSIEGSTIN
+205 VKPKSINGSTIN

-230 GLRFTDNKN
+230 GLRFTDNN
-239 HILTNIDSVYISNVK
+239 NNILTNIDSVYISNVK
-254 GSDVFD
+254 GSDVFN
-260 LSTGSFVTNN
+260 LSTGSFVANN

-294 YTYISLLPGTYTNV
+294 YTYISLLPGTYTDV

-321 EYSSLTFDEGKVY
+321 EYPRLSFDEGKVY
-334 HSDLLSMPEVLPEPY
+334 HSDLLNMSEVLPEPY
-349 VEVQGIRW
+349 IEVQGIRW

-380 WISRRAVELGSNRK
+380 WISRRAVKLGSNRK

-409 PTQTTGDVDLFRFGD
+409 PTQTTDDVDLFRFGD
-424 IVDALKLNKG
+424 IKNALKLDKG
-434 TYTDKDITEEKFY
+434 TYTPRDITVDKYY
-447 APDPLIV
+447 APKVLGIHQ
-454 REVDRSRAEFGD
+454 EVDRSSAEFGD

-471 TTDKKQKYRMPN
+471 TADKKQKYRMPT
-483 EDDITTLYTKANAM
+483 EADITNLYNKANAI
-497 PAYCVTEQGT
+497 PAYCITEQGT

-514 TTAGAVR
+514 TTAGAIR
-521 VKSFPTRVKS
+521 VQSFPTRVNS

-554 RRASSSPEIG
+554 RRLDLSPEIG
-564 YRDMVSILGAYG
+564 YRDMTYRAGTYG
-576 QYMTSTTRTLGLSRD
+576 QYMTSTANTVALSRD
-591 FFFGPT
+591 FLFGPT
-597 EWNLSANGKAQA
+597 KWEISPNAKGQA

-622 SNHKPVLDQDYK
+622 SNHKPVLDQDYL

>member
-1 MTWKWEV
+1 
-8 NNNQRTNYLMNRTSI
+8 MNKTKI
-23 KLLAF
+23 LLLA
-28 CSIAMSVF
+28 ITGMMATAF
-36 TACQSNDVDN
+36 TACQSDDIDSTAGGDANANVYNVTADVD
-46 DKDNNTVQHI
+46 
-56 YTIKAES
+56 
-63 TAAQDSTIPSR
+63 AAQDNQPGSR
-74 ALAVDANNKKVLHS
+74 VLSVDATNKKVLHS

-136 KVKATDD
+136 TVKATDN
-143 LCFFYPGAAVGK
+143 LCFFYPADAVGK
-155 SIEPVETGKE
+155 SIEPVTETGTDN
-165 GNKDY
+165 GNSY
-170 HDEVNHISNLLA
+170 HDEVNHISNLLG
-182 LNLTRQDGT
+182 LNMTRQDGT
-191 AKTIGELYDFQYKK
+191 AETIGKLYDYQYKQ
-205 VKPKSIEGSTIN
+205 VQPKSIVGSNLN
-217 VSIGDMKRIVSLW
+217 VSIGNMKRIVSLW
-230 GLRFTDNKN
+230 GLRFTDNNN
-239 HILTNIDSVYISNVK
+239 HILNNIDSVYISNVK
-254 GSDVFD
+254 GSDVFN

-294 YTYISLLPGTYTNV
+294 YTYISLFPGTYKDV

-321 EYSSLTFDEGKVY
+321 EYASITFDEGKVY
-334 HSDLLSMPEVLPEPY
+334 HTDLLSMPEVLPEPY
-349 VEVQGIRW
+349 VEVQGIKW
-357 ATGNFIHYGPETGGY
+357 ATGNFIHYGPENGGY

-380 WISRRAVELGSNRK
+380 WISRRAVKLGSNRK
-394 PAANGILQS
+394 PAANGTLQS

-409 PTQTTGDVDLFRFGD
+409 PTQTTDDVDLFRFGD
-424 IVDALKLNKG
+424 IKNALKLNRG
-434 TYTDKDITEEKFY
+434 TYTDKDITVDKYY
-447 APDPLIV
+447 APKLFGIHQ
-454 REVDRSRAEFGD
+454 EVDRSSAEFGD

-471 TTDKKQKYRMPN
+471 TTDKKQKYRMPT
-483 EDDITTLYTKANAM
+483 EDDITNLYTKANAI
-497 PAYCVTEQGT
+497 PAYCITEQGT

-514 TTAGAVR
+514 TTAGSIR

-554 RRASSSPEIG
+554 RRASLSPEIG

-576 QYMTSTTRTLGLSRD
+576 QYMTSSSNSLGLSRD

-622 SNHKPVLDQDYK
+622 SNHKPVLDQDYL